1 MAIDNHPF
9 TKGLPFICSTL
20 VFAAE
25 RGFNPPGDSDARCSS
40 ITPQKL
46 PKLCGG
52 LFRGYQVKP
61 RQLRLSEPRLRV

>member
-25 RGFNPPGDSDARCSS
+25 RGFNPQGDSDTLDAVQSRHNSCQNFARR
-40 ITPQKL
+40 P
-46 PKLCGG
+46 
-52 LFRGYQVKP
+52 V
-61 RQLRLSEPRLRV
+61 

>member
-52 LFRGYQVKP
+52 PV
-61 RQLRLSEPRLRV
+61 

>member
-25 RGFNPPGDSDARCSS
+25 RGFNPPGDSDTLDAVQSRHKSCQNFAGACLE
-40 ITPQKL
+40 TRL
-46 PKLCGG
+46 P
-52 LFRGYQVKP
+52 
-61 RQLRLSEPRLRV
+61 S